1 MTALLRVLAE
11 GDIAEV
17 VRRMSED
24 WPEPADEDLV
34 RRIRSSPSFDLEKD
48 ARLDETSYADIESQ
62 GEGRVWIDLRGRPSA
77 EIVDW
82 AEARAREKG
91 RRLFAGGWSSNEP
104 LLEALERRGFR
115 LVRHAHRMKV
125 DLVDPTPMP
134 VWPKGVEVQSF
145 RPGDERAFYEAHQET
160 FADSWEPIEEPYDEW
175 AHWLL
180 KPPAFVPE
188 LWFLAVEG
196 SEPAGFAICHPHAGD
211 AECGWVRILGV
222 RRQWRRRGLGRALLL
237 HSFAEFRRLG
247 LRRAGLGVDAESL
260 TGANRL
266 YEQAGMHVAARFA
279 IYEKVVA

>member
-1 MTALLRVLAE
+1 MTALLRVPTK

-34 RRIRSSPSFDLEKD
+34 RRIWSSPSFELEND
-48 ARLDETSYADIESQ
+48 ARLDDASYVDVESQ
-62 GEGRVWIDLRGRPSA
+62 GEGRVWIDLRGRPST
-77 EIVDW
+77 EIIDW

-104 LLEALERRGFR
+104 LLGDLEQRGFR
-115 LVRHAHRMKV
+115 LIRHSHRMMI
-125 DLVDPTPMP
+125 DLDDPTPAP
-134 VWPKGVEVQSF
+134 LWPKDVEVRSF

-175 AHWLL
+175 SHWLL
-180 KPPAFVPE
+180 EPPAFVPE
-188 LWFLAVEG
+188 LWFLAVEDG
-196 SEPAGFAICHPHAGD
+196 EPAGFAICHPHAGD

-237 HSFAEFRRLG
+237 HSFAEFRRRG

-266 YEQAGMHVAARFA
+266 YEEAGMHVSARFD
-279 IYEKVVA
+279 IYEKMVA